1 MIWSRRLSAV
11 VLGALFVCLALIFAL
26 AFRVNNTLLEPEFV
40 KGQLRDGDVYN
51 YLHDE
56 VLPAALDEIGEN
68 ASDTPIDLALLKD
81 DIIFAAREIFPPE
94 WIQQQ
99 SELTIDKTLS
109 YLTGDKDSFEITI
122 PLSDRVEA
130 ARDALKQTVTDGV
143 TLDVVYDEVLL
154 REAIESVG
162 NLDDLPL
169 GIALTETK
177 VESALEQ
184 IIEREWLRREIVG
197 AVDEVVPYFTG
208 QREEF
213 AIVIDV
219 ASRVEPTQRV
229 LKEILK
235 EADTRQFLFDEMID
249 PQIEEVVGLGMA
261 LPFGITLT
269 SQEVRDSVREVLPR
283 QWVDQRIDDT
293 VDQIVAFLTSQDES
307 FNLTVPFEDRKT
319 EAVRVVGE
327 LADRKLAETYAS
339 LPGCTAQQLAQMNVG
354 SLAATGLECRLP
366 FLTIEQI
373 QQQAGV
379 VINSHAEAFIDER
392 LPDSW
397 QFTEEDLREHVG
409 SDRWES
415 IVQVREWLASG
426 YVYTSS
432 DLRED
437 LAKSDFTGSDEA
449 WNTLGDATRL
459 LYIENSEKVRNL
471 DRVRG
476 WMANGLSFSSNDLER
491 KLQEDTE
498 SFDFARFD
506 AARKGLGLVRD
517 FSFLGWVFLI
527 VLLGLAGFLG
537 GRTLSGK
544 LTWAAVFLGIAGLV
558 IYVAAGPVYE
568 AVPGSMLR
576 EGINE
581 ALADT
586 DGVNKVILTKV
597 TEVTLNASD
606 DFVSGI
612 KFQGLLFLAVG
623 LAVLTATRVQ
633 ALVLRRGRRP
643 EEPVPVEASATYAQD
658 VLE

>member
-1 MIWSRRLSAV
+1 M
-11 VLGALFVCLALIFAL
+11 CLALIFVL

-154 REAIESVG
+154 REAIEAVG
-162 NLDDLPL
+162 NLNDLPL
-169 GIALTETK
+169 GIALTETE

-184 IIEREWLRREIVG
+184 IIEREWLRGEIVG

-213 AIVIDV
+213 AVVIDV
-219 ASRVEPTQRV
+219 ASRVVPAQRV

-293 VDQIVAFLTSQDES
+293 VDQIVSFLTSQDES

-339 LPGCTAQQLAQMNVG
+339 LSLCTVKQLAQMDVG

-409 SDRWES
+409 SERWES
-415 IVQVREWLASG
+415 IVQVREWLTSG

-449 WNTLGDATRL
+449 WNALGDATRL

-498 SFDFARFD
+498 SFDFDRFD

-527 VLLGLAGFLG
+527 ALLGLAGFLG

-623 LAVLTATRVQ
+623 LSVLAATKVQ

-643 EEPVPVEASATYAQD
+643 EEPVPVEASTTYAQD
-658 VLE
+658 VSE

>member
-1 MIWSRRLSAV
+1 M
-11 VLGALFVCLALIFAL
+11 CLALIFVL

-81 DIIFAAREIFPPE
+81 DIISAAREIFPPE
-94 WIQQQ
+94 WLQQQ
-99 SELTIDKTLS
+99 SELTIDETLS

-154 REAIESVG
+154 REAIEAVG
-162 NLDDLPL
+162 NLNDLPL
-169 GIALTETK
+169 GIAPTETE

-184 IIEREWLRREIVG
+184 IIEREWLRGEIVG

-213 AIVIDV
+213 AVVIDV
-219 ASRVEPTQRV
+219 ASRVVPAQRV

-293 VDQIVAFLTSQDES
+293 VDQIVSFLTSQDES

-339 LPGCTAQQLAQMNVG
+339 LSLCTVKQLAQMDVG

-409 SDRWES
+409 SERWES
-415 IVQVREWLASG
+415 IVQVREWLTSG

-449 WNTLGDATRL
+449 WNALGDATRL

-498 SFDFARFD
+498 SFDFDRFD

-527 VLLGLAGFLG
+527 ALLGLAGFLG

-586 DGVNKVILTKV
+586 DGVNKVILAKV

>member
-1 MIWSRRLSAV
+1 MIWPRRLSAV

-40 KGQLRDGDVYN
+40 KGQLRDGNVYN

-68 ASDTPIDLALLKD
+68 ASDTPLDLTLLKD
-81 DIIFAAREIFPPE
+81 DIIFAAREIFPPA
-94 WIQQQ
+94 WLQQQ
-99 SELTIDKTLS
+99 SEQTIDETVS
-109 YLTGDKDSFEITI
+109 YLTGDEDSFEITI

-162 NLDDLPL
+162 NLNDLPL
-169 GIALTETK
+169 GIALTETE

-184 IIEREWLRREIVG
+184 IVEREWLREEIVG

-213 AIVIDV
+213 AVVIDV
-219 ASRVEPTQRV
+219 ASRVVPAQRV

-269 SQEVRDSVREVLPR
+269 SQEVQDSVREVLPR

-339 LPGCTAQQLAQMNVG
+339 LPGCTAQQLVQMNVG
-354 SLAATGLECRLP
+354 SLAATGLECRIP

-397 QFTEEDLREHVG
+397 QFTEEDLRDHVG
-409 SDRWES
+409 SERWES
-415 IVQVREWLASG
+415 IVQVREWLTSG

-437 LAKSDFTGSDEA
+437 LAKSDFTGGDEA
-449 WNTLGDATRL
+449 WNALGDATRL

-476 WMANGLSFSSNDLER
+476 WMANGLSFSSNVLER

-527 VLLGLAGFLG
+527 ALLGLAGFLG
-537 GRTLSGK
+537 GRTPSGK
-544 LTWAAVFLGIAGLV
+544 LTWAAVFLGVAGLV

-623 LAVLTATRVQ
+623 LAVLAATGVQ

>member
-1 MIWSRRLSAV
+1 MIWPRRLSAV

-40 KGQLRDGDVYN
+40 KGQLRDGNVYN

-68 ASDTPIDLALLKD
+68 ASDTPVDLALLKD
-81 DIIFAAREIFPPE
+81 DITFAAREIFPPE
-94 WIQQQ
+94 WLQQQ
-99 SELTIDKTLS
+99 SELTIDETLS
-109 YLTGDKDSFEITI
+109 YLTGDEDSFEITI

-130 ARDALKQTVTDGV
+130 ARDALKQMVTDGV

-162 NLDDLPL
+162 NLNDLPL
-169 GIALTETK
+169 GIALTETE

-184 IIEREWLRREIVG
+184 IVEREWLREEIVG

-213 AIVIDV
+213 AVVIDV
-219 ASRVEPTQRV
+219 ASRVVPAQRV

-293 VDQIVAFLTSQDES
+293 VDQIVSFLTSQDES

-339 LPGCTAQQLAQMNVG
+339 LPMCTAQQLAQMDVG
-354 SLAATGLECRLP
+354 SLAATGLECHLP

-373 QQQAGV
+373 QQQVGV

-409 SDRWES
+409 SERWES
-415 IVQVREWLASG
+415 IVHVREWLASG

-437 LAKSDFTGSDEA
+437 LAKSDFTGGDEA

-527 VLLGLAGFLG
+527 ALLGLAGFLG

-544 LTWAAVFLGIAGLV
+544 LTWAAVFLGVAGLV

-623 LAVLTATRVQ
+623 LSVLAATRVP

>member
-1 MIWSRRLSAV
+1 M
-11 VLGALFVCLALIFAL
+11 CLALIFAL

-40 KGQLRDGDVYN
+40 KSQLRDGDVYN

-68 ASDTPIDLALLKD
+68 ASDTPVDLTLLKD
-81 DIIFAAREIFPPE
+81 DITLAAREIFPPA
-94 WIQQQ
+94 WLQQQ
-99 SELTIDKTLS
+99 SELTIDETLS
-109 YLTGDKDSFEITI
+109 YLTGDEDSFEITI

-162 NLDDLPL
+162 NLNDLPL
-169 GIALTETK
+169 GIALTETE

-184 IIEREWLRREIVG
+184 IVEREWLRGEIVG
-197 AVDEVVPYFTG
+197 AADEVVPYFTG

-213 AIVIDV
+213 AVVIDV
-219 ASRVEPTQRV
+219 ASRVVPAQRV

-269 SQEVRDSVREVLPR
+269 SQEVQDSVREVLPR

-293 VDQIVAFLTSQDES
+293 VDQIVAFLTNQDES

-339 LPGCTAQQLAQMNVG
+339 LPLCTAQQLAQMNVG
-354 SLAATGLECRLP
+354 SLAATGLECRIP

-409 SDRWES
+409 SERWES
-415 IVQVREWLASG
+415 IVQVREWLTSG
-426 YVYTSS
+426 YIYTSS

-437 LAKSDFTGSDEA
+437 LAKSDFTGDDDA

-506 AARKGLGLVRD
+506 VARRGLGLVRD

-527 VLLGLAGFLG
+527 ALLGLAGFLG

-581 ALADT
+581 ALADS
-586 DGVNKVILTKV
+586 DGVNKVVLAKV

-623 LAVLTATRVQ
+623 LALLAATGVQ
-633 ALVLRRGRRP
+633 ALVLRRGRRL
-643 EEPVPVEASATYAQD
+643 EEPVPVEVSPTTYAQD